1 MDNKNEIRNSY
12 ASEAKTY
19 RDDALIINFDA
30 TKLFEIFIDIINS
43 FYPNINEE
51 FSRRTSK

>member
-1 MDNKNEIRNSY
+1 MNEINETRNRY

-30 TKLFEIFIDIINS
+30 TKLFEIF
-43 FYPNINEE
+43 
-51 FSRRTSK
+51 

>member
-1 MDNKNEIRNSY
+1 MDNKNEIRNRY

-19 RDDALIINFDA
+19 RDDARIINFDA
-30 TKLFEIFIDIINS
+30 TILFDIFIVIINS

>member
-1 MDNKNEIRNSY
+1 MDNKNEIRNKY

-30 TKLFEIFIDIINS
+30 TKDIINS